1 MAPTC
6 RSACHNRLMHARVTR
21 ITTDLA
27 DLTDDLLAFRAAVI
41 GQAQASPGYRGA
53 LDLIDRETGR
63 AIAITL
69 WETEADLRASERARK
84 GPPGGGPGAPS
95 VETYEVV
102 LRDLPPA

>member
-1 MAPTC
+1 
-6 RSACHNRLMHARVTR
+6 MHARVTR
-21 ITTDLA
+21 ISTDPA
-27 DLTDDLLAFRAAVI
+27 ELTDDLLAFRAAVI

-84 GPPGGGPGAPS
+84 GPAGGGPGAPA

>member
-1 MAPTC
+1 
-6 RSACHNRLMHARVTR
+6 MHARVTR
-21 ITTDLA
+21 ISNDPA
-27 DLTDDLLAFRAAVI
+27 SLTDELLAFRAAVI
-41 GQAQASPGYRGA
+41 AQAQANPGYRGA

-84 GPPGGGPGAPS
+84 GPAGGAPGAPA
-95 VETYEVV
+95 VETYEVA

>member
-1 MAPTC
+1 
-6 RSACHNRLMHARVTR
+6 MHARVTR
-21 ITTDLA
+21 IATDPA
-27 DLTDDLLAFRAAVI
+27 DLTDELLAFRAAVI
-41 GQAQASPGYRGA
+41 AQAQASPGYRGA

-84 GPPGGGPGAPS
+84 GPRGGGPGAPS

-102 LRDLPPA
+102 LRDPHRAEELR